1 MVRKIEKSRPGEL
14 STIYREFKK
23 EFLLQLTTTNP
34 LRLWL
39 MAFKVVGKK
48 ESYVNA
54 RLLRFIVVKTQY
66 REKNSC
72 LGHPVYCAQITRSW
86 FFPFSNK
93 LPNSFLGSF
102 KCISDLK
109 VICAQSW
116 GDIEALWAI
125 RSAKLSL
132 QQPPSLV
139 LFEWNTLYMSEVPGT
154 QLGAS

>member
-1 MVRKIEKSRPGEL
+1 MFHSKRTKEGGCCKLSLALLMAQRASMSPQDWAQITFRSEIHIDDLKNESGSWLEKL
-14 STIYREFKK
+14 KNQDLVNWAQYIYREFKK

-54 RLLRFIVVKTQY
+54 RLVRFIVVKTQC

-86 FFPFSNK
+86 FSPFSS
-93 LPNSFLGSF
+93 LFLKNF
-102 KCISDLK
+102 LIH
-109 VICAQSW
+109 
-116 GDIEALWAI
+116 
-125 RSAKLSL
+125 
-132 QQPPSLV
+132 
-139 LFEWNTLYMSEVPGT
+139 F
-154 QLGAS
+154 